1 MEVQTET
8 DRHLIR
14 FMFKFLV
21 FVGILFFAGKMI
33 AQKKSEF
40 YGISES
46 EARSKLETKL
56 SSRLGEEKA
65 SEIVDQIIPRLLDKG
80 VIKADEAVD
89 ATESVVDDAKDAVEE
104 VVED

>member
-1 MEVQTET
+1 MEVQIET
-8 DRHLIR
+8 DHHPIR

-21 FVGILFFAGKMI
+21 FVGVLFFAGKMI

-56 SSRLGEEKA
+56 SSRLSEEKA
-65 SEIVDQIIPRLLDKG
+65 SEIVDQIIPKLLKKG
-80 VIKADEAVD
+80 VIKADEVVE
-89 ATESVVDDAKDAVEE
+89 ATESVVDDVKDPAEE

>member
-8 DRHLIR
+8 DRHPIR

-21 FVGILFFAGKMI
+21 FVGVLFLAGKMI
-33 AQKKSEF
+33 AQKKSEY

-46 EARSKLETKL
+46 EARSKLEKL

-65 SEIVDQIIPRLLDKG
+65 SEIADQIIPKLLDKG

-89 ATESVVDDAKDAVEE
+89 ATESVVDDTKDAVEE